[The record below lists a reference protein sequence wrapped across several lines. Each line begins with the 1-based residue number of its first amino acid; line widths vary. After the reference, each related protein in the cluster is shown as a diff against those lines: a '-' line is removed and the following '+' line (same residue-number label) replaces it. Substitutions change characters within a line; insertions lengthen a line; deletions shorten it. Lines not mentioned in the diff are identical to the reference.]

1 MAKRDYY
8 EVLGVEKSARDDAI
22 KRSFRKLARELHPD
36 VNAHDPEAEEKFKE
50 AAEAYEVLSDP
61 ERRRTYD
68 AFGHDG
74 LLRSGGF
81 TPGQGLG
88 SFQDIFEAL
97 FGGDPFGAGFGGGP
111 AAGADIA
118 AVVEIELADVLTGT
132 KQEISFDAV
141 SLCERCK
148 GNGAEP
154 GTPIVTCE
162 TCDGTGQIRQVTRS
176 FFGQV
181 IRATPCDRCGGDGKI
196 AETPCE
202 ECEGSGRVATE
213 RAWEVD
219 IPAGIEDGQRVRI
232 AGAGHAGEAGGR
244 QGDLYVQVRVAPDE
258 RFERQGTELVSRV
271 ELPITTAMLGGELE
285 VPTLNG
291 NERVEVPAGS
301 QHGDVVPL
309 RGRGLPDLRGGERG
323 DQHVV
328 FELAVPAKLTRE
340 QREAAR
346 RLDETLN

>member
-8 EVLGVEKSARDDAI
+8 EVLGVEKSASDADI
-22 KRSFRKLARELHPD
+22 KKSFRGLARELHPD

-68 AFGHDG
+68 TFGHDG

-81 TPGQGLG
+81 TPGQGFG
-88 SFQDIFEAL
+88 NFQDIFEAL
-97 FGGDPFGAGFGGGP
+97 FGGDPFGSGFGGGP
-111 AAGADIA
+111 AAGADVG
-118 AVVEIELADVLTGT
+118 AVVEIELGDVLTGVKRSLT
-132 KQEISFDAV
+132 FDAV
-141 SLCERCK
+141 SVCKHCK

-162 TCDGTGQIRQVTRS
+162 TCEGTGQIRQVTKS

-181 IRATPCDRCGGDGKI
+181 IRAMPCDTCGGDGKI
-196 AETPCE
+196 PEEPCK
-202 ECEGSGRVATE
+202 ECGGSGRITTE
-213 RAWEVD
+213 RNWEVE

-232 AGAGHAGEAGGR
+232 AGAGHAGEAGGP
-244 QGDLYVQVRVAPDE
+244 QGDLYVQVRVVPDE

-271 ELPITTAMLGGELE
+271 ELPVTTALLGGELE

-291 NERVEVPAGS
+291 NERVKVPAGS

-309 RGRGLPDLRGGERG
+309 RGQGLPDLRGGDRG

-328 FELAVPAKLTRE
+328 FELAVPTKLSKE